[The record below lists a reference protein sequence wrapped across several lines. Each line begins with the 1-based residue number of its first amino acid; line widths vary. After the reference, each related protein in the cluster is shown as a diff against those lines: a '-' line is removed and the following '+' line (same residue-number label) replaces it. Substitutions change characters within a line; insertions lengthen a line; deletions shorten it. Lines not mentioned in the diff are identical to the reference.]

1 MSECLLSQVF
11 IKRRQKVRPAR
22 WNLFNNTVTVWL
34 FLFYLVKLIIGNYIC
49 FGECT
54 LVSMFF
60 KFMLSE
66 YFQMLFITR
75 FKNDT
80 ENNISASA
88 LQSLVSTK
96 KSHILKQPWSFQLK
110 IWYYSQRFCCQ
121 YCQIWCRLS
130 FSTPNHV

>member
-80 ENNISASA
+80 ENNISVSA
-88 LQSLVSTK
+88 LQCLVSTK
-96 KSHILKQPWSFQLK
+96 KSHILKQLWTFQLK
-110 IWYYSQRFCCQ
+110 IWYNSYLCCQ
-121 YCQIWCRLS
+121 RCQIWCRLS
-130 FSTPNHV
+130 FSTPKHV